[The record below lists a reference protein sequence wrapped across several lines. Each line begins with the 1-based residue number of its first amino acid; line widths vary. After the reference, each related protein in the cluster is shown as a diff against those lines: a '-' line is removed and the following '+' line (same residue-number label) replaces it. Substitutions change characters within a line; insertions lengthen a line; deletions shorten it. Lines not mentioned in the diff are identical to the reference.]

1 MSSCTIVPPFYG
13 SSTTSTGATDEI
25 TMQGTT
31 SLIGAS
37 DPVWILGVCYEGC
50 SSPKGEGPPT
60 LKQEV

>member
-1 MSSCTIVPPFYG
+1 MSSCIGVAPFQG
-13 SSTTSTGATDEI
+13 SSTTLTGANDKI